1 MDFKAFSDGLDKL
14 TDILNVGR
22 LIFYTAAGFCVSLP
36 LAMGL
41 RMLAHE
47 KLQPYWGQF
56 LSDMAAC
63 AKHPGV
69 WLIALVLGF
78 LVASV
83 AGAVVDF
90 DEPPHETFDKESYSY
105 QFPRLFSGGVHDKGT
120 SKDYAAWLISEY
132 YRYFEIVL
140 YIPSGILVAL
150 PIFAVYPLLY
160 IVRSSANSPAFSFT
174 AAHWAI
180 ALWTLGTVVAW
191 GIVWPRF
198 WRPNVV
204 KPIYETWVSA
214 RRSTIAG
221 LQEFVTDSTA
231 KAAQPPPSEK

>member
-22 LIFYTAAGFCVSLP
+22 LVFYTAAGFCVSMP
-36 LAMGL
+36 IAMSM
-41 RMLAHE
+41 RMLAHA

-63 AKHPGV
+63 SKHPGV
-69 WLIALVLGF
+69 WLVALVVGF

-83 AGAVVDF
+83 AGEVVKF
-90 DEPPHETFDKESYSY
+90 EPPPHRMFNKEEYSY
-105 QFPRLFSGGVHDKGT
+105 QFPRLFSGGTPDKST

-140 YIPSGILVAL
+140 FIPSAVLVAL
-150 PIFAVYPLLY
+150 PVFTMYSLIY
-160 IVRSSANSPAFSFT
+160 IARTSEQSAAFSFT
-174 AAHWAI
+174 AAHWAF
-180 ALWTLGTVVAW
+180 ALWMLAAVVAW
-191 GIVWPRF
+191 DIVWPHF
-198 WRPNVV
+198 WRPMVV
-204 KPIYETWVSA
+204 KPIYETWVYT

-221 LQEFVTDSTA
+221 LMEFVAEPTVT
-231 KAAQPPPSEK
+231 AAQVPKPGK